1 MIVNKLQDFK
11 MELIVGFFIL
21 ISLFIVLTLTFIP
34 VIIAMQRKHNDTLL
48 IFLLVFFFGWTII
61 GWVGALIWSLSS
73 VSVLQ
78 NNKPQA
84 SQSLTD
90 KLNELSSL
98 LNKQLI
104 TQEEHDEQKKKI
116 LESN

>member
-1 MIVNKLQDFK
+1 MIVSKLQNFK
-11 MELIVGFFIL
+11 MELIIGFFIL
-21 ISLFIVLTLTFIP
+21 ISLFIVLTMTFIP

-61 GWVGALIWSLSS
+61 GWVVALIWSVSS

-78 NNKPQA
+78 NNKIQV
-84 SQSLTD
+84 SNSLTE

-98 LNKQLI
+98 LNNKLI